1 MLHFQPTS
9 LFCGETWHAK
19 HVNGVGKEMYGGVG
33 SLNQKKETWRMC
45 NIACYQY
52 SPLLIYI
59 YLGTLHWWLQS
70 LFFFFRVIFFKVC
83 CCAVHAVMLIML
95 LGAAMVR
102 DSQILWKCSF
112 HTCIL
117 VLEEALPTVFLLT
130 KAYIFILG
138 GLRYQFGSD
147 FEMG

>member
-1 MLHFQPTS
+1 
-9 LFCGETWHAK
+9 
-19 HVNGVGKEMYGGVG
+19 
-33 SLNQKKETWRMC
+33 MC
-45 NIACYQY
+45 NIACYQF

-59 YLGTLHWWLQS
+59 YIFQFSGTLHS
-70 LFFFFRVIFFKVC
+70 DKLFFFFFSYQKRSEYSALMTLKPLFFFSFGLSSSKCVVVLYMQQCSSC
-83 CCAVHAVMLIML
+83 CWEQPCL
-95 LGAAMVR
+95 